1 MGLWYFGLLAI
12 GTTLAIFLRGGRV
25 LLCRVCRLVCGP
37 GRGRLKLL
45 EVAIE
50 NVRRFV
56 SQVGFVASYAKVD
69 GGARGFYFSSRSA
82 VRLDALRRVGNVL
95 SNYVRSECCLRYISK
110 EKPGIANSPLPYR
123 SRCWK
128 R

>member
-1 MGLWYFGLLAI
+1 
-12 GTTLAIFLRGGRV
+12 
-25 LLCRVCRLVCGP
+25 
-37 GRGRLKLL
+37 LL